1 MRVIETGINDLLL
14 LEPTIY
20 QDERGYF
27 FESYNSNKFLDK
39 LEEEINFVQ
48 DNHSL
53 SKKGV
58 LRGLHLQ
65 PNKPQS
71 KLVRCTRGKI
81 FDVAVDLRSGSKTF
95 KHWYGCELSEK
106 NKKQLLIPKGF
117 AHGFLTLSDIAEV
130 QYKVSTFYSPT
141 DEETIIWN
149 DKEINI
155 SWPMQGSK
163 ILLSQK
169 DGNGKQLKQIF
180 EDKEKN

>member
-1 MRVIETGINDLLL
+1 MKVIKTSINDLLL

-20 QDERGYF
+20 EDERGYF
-27 FESYNSNKFLDK
+27 FESYNSNNFLNK
-39 LEEEINFVQ
+39 LDEKINFVQ

-65 PNKPQS
+65 LKKPQS

-81 FDVAVDLRSGSKTF
+81 FDVAVDLRKGSKTF
-95 KHWYGCELSEK
+95 KHWYGYELSAK

-117 AHGFLTLSDIAEV
+117 AHGFLTLSDFAEV
-130 QYKVSTFYSPT
+130 QYKVSTFYSPM

-155 SWPMQGSK
+155 SWPMQKSK

-169 DGNGKQLKQIF
+169 DGNGKELKQIF
-180 EDKEKN
+180 EAKEKN

>member
-1 MRVIETGINDLLL
+1 M
-14 LEPTIY
+14 
-20 QDERGYF
+20 
-27 FESYNSNKFLDK
+27 
-39 LEEEINFVQ
+39 
-48 DNHSL
+48 
-53 SKKGV
+53 
-58 LRGLHLQ
+58 
-65 PNKPQS
+65 
-71 KLVRCTRGKI
+71 
-81 FDVAVDLRSGSKTF
+81 
-95 KHWYGCELSEK
+95 SEK